1 MQTLNAENLNAENFV
16 FKLKTVDGKHQTR
29 IVNKT
34 TGYAPIIKTPWMIV
48 PFGPSSYAKSKGA
61 TENLTDWTIEAKA
74 SCYQTLDLKNIPFDY
89 EKNKS
94 DIEKMFQFFEEL
106 EVKAIDFAQENSLKF
121 FKKEIKRA
129 IIEEAYVV
137 KMIKKS
143 DKKDGEGNPYPDR
156 ITTKIMKN
164 IKSGMPDVVI
174 EDLDGNSIPVKNWED
189 IETSVSEIIT
199 KGTPAR
205 LIIQLRTYLVNN
217 KFGFSIKLC
226 AVQLDDKKKNN
237 MNSVFSFKENQTET
251 TKKNST
257 TNEETHDSENED
269 ENEDGSEVEVEE

>member
-1 MQTLNAENLNAENFV
+1 MQTLNAETLNAENFV

-34 TGYAPIIKTPWMIV
+34 TGYPPIIKTPWVII

-106 EVKAIDFAQENSLKF
+106 EVKALDFAQENSSKF

-129 IIEEAYVV
+129 ILEEAYVT

-174 EDLDGNSIPVKNWED
+174 EDLDGNSIPVENWED
-189 IETSVSEIIT
+189 IETKVSEIIT

-217 KFGFSIKLC
+217 KFGFSVKLC

-237 MNSVFSFKENQTET
+237 MNSVFSFKEKSTEVV
-251 TKKNST
+251 KKVSS

-269 ENEDGSEVEVEE
+269 DSEVEVEE

>member
-1 MQTLNAENLNAENFV
+1 MQTLTAENLNADNFT
-16 FKLKTVDGKHQTR
+16 FKVKTVDGKHQTR

-34 TGYAPIIKTPWMIV
+34 TGYAPIIKTPWMIL

-61 TENLTDWTIEAKA
+61 TENLCDWTIEAKA

-89 EKNKS
+89 DKNKS
-94 DIEKMFQFFEEL
+94 DIEALFKFFEDL
-106 EVKAIDFAQENSLKF
+106 EKKSVDFAQENSSKF

-143 DKKDGEGNPYPDR
+143 DKKDNDGNPYPDR

-164 IKSGMPDVVI
+164 IKNGNPDIVI
-174 EDLDGNSIPVKNWED
+174 EDLDGNSIPVENWEEV
-189 IETSVSEIIT
+189 ETKVSEIVT

-205 LIIQLRTYLVNN
+205 LIIQLRSYLVNN

-226 AVQLDDKKKNN
+226 AIQLDDKKKNN
-237 MNSVFSFKENQTET
+237 MNSIFSFKESPAET
-251 TKKNST
+251 VKKIDSM
-257 TNEETHDSENED
+257 NEETHDS